1 MRRSP
6 PAERLAQLR
15 QDIGGRIVFTTSF
28 GLEDQVITHLLW
40 EQNIDV
46 ELITLDTGRLFNE
59 TYALWAAT
67 EQRYGS
73 PHPRAVS
80 EPAQS

>member
-1 MRRSP
+1 M
-6 PAERLAQLR
+6 
-15 QDIGGRIVFTTSF
+15 
-28 GLEDQVITHLLW
+28 
-40 EQNIDV
+40 

-80 EPAQS
+80 KPPQS